1 MTQPTSRS
9 LTKAAL
15 LAGAATLALMATAV
29 AQPAPLSPGPEFRGS
44 GQPAPPGSPR
54 ADAAPTP
61 GTQIGGPRRARAAQ
75 ARRTRQPAKEIV
87 QRPTQA
93 PTVSPALTP
102 EVQAPVVGIPDPLRP
117 LALPRPRRPDRDDPY
132 RQLGIRSGGLMFYPA
147 IQQDF
152 GYDTNPN
159 RLPSSPEGSWVS
171 RTEGA
176 LRLQSDWLV
185 HELTADLRGAYS
197 VYPDVPS
204 ADRPEGSGRVGL
216 RLDATRD
223 TSINLEGRFLV
234 ETQRPGSPELNAA
247 VGERPLYG
255 TYGASAGVTQRFN
268 RLELGL
274 KGTIDH
280 AFFEDARLANGTIL
294 SQADREFTQYGLQAR
309 AAYELTPGVKP
320 FVEGLADTREYDQTI
335 DSAGFRRSSKALG
348 ARLGSTFELTRLIT
362 GEVSAGYQR
371 RQYDDPRLRDLTGP
385 IFDAALVWAVT
396 PLTTVRAR
404 AQTTLDEST
413 IPNASGAVTSRAT
426 LEVQHDLR
434 RNLRLTGALTAGQ
447 TNYRGISLREDAV
460 GASLKLDYRLTRWL
474 ALRASIAHERL
485 KSSAPASD
493 YKATT
498 YLVGLRY
505 QP

>member
-1 MTQPTSRS
+1 M
-9 LTKAAL
+9 
-15 LAGAATLALMATAV
+15 
-29 AQPAPLSPGPEFRGS
+29 
-44 GQPAPPGSPR
+44 
-54 ADAAPTP
+54 
-61 GTQIGGPRRARAAQ
+61 
-75 ARRTRQPAKEIV
+75 

-102 EVQAPVVGIPDPLRP
+102 DVQAPVVGIPDPLRP
-117 LALPRPRRPDRDDPY
+117 LALPRPKRPDRDDPY
-132 RQLGIRSGGLMFYPA
+132 GQLGIRSGGLMFYPA

-255 TYGASAGVTQRFN
+255 TYGASAGVMQRFN

-294 SQADREFTQYGLQAR
+294 SQADREFTQYGVQAR

-320 FVEGLADTREYDQTI
+320 FIEGLADTREYDQTI
-335 DSAGFRRSSKALG
+335 DSAGFRRSSKAIG

-362 GEVSAGYQR
+362 GE
-371 RQYDDPRLRDLTGP
+371 
-385 IFDAALVWAVT
+385 
-396 PLTTVRAR
+396 
-404 AQTTLDEST
+404 
-413 IPNASGAVTSRAT
+413 
-426 LEVQHDLR
+426 
-434 RNLRLTGALTAGQ
+434 
-447 TNYRGISLREDAV
+447 
-460 GASLKLDYRLTRWL
+460 
-474 ALRASIAHERL
+474 
-485 KSSAPASD
+485 
-493 YKATT
+493 
-498 YLVGLRY
+498 
-505 QP
+505 